1 MANTYNADLQ
11 TNNASL
17 EDILNTVTQLPQ
29 QNPIYFKSTNIEV
42 TWVNGSRSIIYYV
55 VSDGTTGVSQY
66 SNSGTILSNVA
77 APSWIITITNV
88 GLGTLAPEAEGDVT
102 LVF

>member
-11 TNNASL
+11 ANNASL
-17 EDILNTVTQLPQ
+17 EDILNAVTQLPQ
-29 QNPIYFKSTNIEV
+29 QYFKNTNIEV
-42 TWVNGSRSIIYYV
+42 TWVNGTRSIIYYV
-55 VSDGTTGVSQY
+55 ASDGSTWVTHFPD
-66 SNSGTILSNVA
+66 SGTILSNVA

-88 GLGTLAPEAEGDVT
+88 GLGSLVPEVTGDVT